1 MRGLAVVTGGL
12 LLIGGTVLVVVAD
25 QQRVA
30 ALAEAKAAVV
40 QAEENLQATR
50 DANYLLAERL
60 TALRATIAQQETL
73 LSDTTGFLP

>member
-1 MRGLAVVTGGL
+1 MRGLAVITGGL

-30 ALAEAKAAVV
+30 ALAEVRVAVV
-40 QAEENLQATR
+40 QAEEELKATR

-60 TALRATIAQQETL
+60 TELRSTIAAQETL

>member
-1 MRGLAVVTGGL
+1 MRGLAVITGGL

-30 ALAEAKAAVV
+30 ALAEVRVAVV
-40 QAEENLQATR
+40 QAEEELKATR
-50 DANYLLAERL
+50 AANYLLAERL
-60 TALRATIAQQETL
+60 TELRSTIAAQETL